1 MNVLFVCT
9 GNTCRSPMAEAIF
22 NHISAKNGK
31 EHKAISRGTNVFFP
45 QPINQKSVF
54 ALKEIGIDAQKHLSS
69 QITQDDIKSS
79 DLVLTMSSSHKMA
92 LKSAFPKY
100 KDKIYTLSEK
110 AYGREE
116 DIEDPFGQNQEIYN
130 LCLKSIYTAVD
141 KIICMI

>member
-9 GNTCRSPMAEAIF
+9 GNTCRSPMAEAVF
-22 NHISAKNGK
+22 NHISVKKSG

-45 QPINQKSVF
+45 QPINSKSVC
-54 ALKEIGIDAQKHLSS
+54 ALKEIGIDSGSHLSA
-69 QITQDDIKSS
+69 QITQDDIKSC

-116 DIEDPFGQNQEIYN
+116 DIEDPFGQSQEVYN
-130 LCLKSIYTAVD
+130 LCLKSIYDAVD
-141 KIICMI
+141 KILCMI